1 MLNNSKGTSVLES
14 LLAITIIFFIAG
26 ILLPKFSDL
35 KAEVEFQK
43 IQTHASEVAFN
54 GARMV
59 RDYGK
64 TSGLFKIE
72 NLTFYWEYVDN
83 EICVTYYYK
92 KEWHKECIE

>member
-1 MLNNSKGTSVLES
+1 MLNNSKGTSMLES
-14 LLAITIIFFIAG
+14 LLAVTVIFFIAG

-35 KAEVEFQK
+35 KAEVEYQK

-59 RDYGK
+59 RDYGD
-64 TSGLFKIE
+64 TSGLFEIE
-72 NLTFYWEYVDN
+72 NLTFHWEYIND

-92 KEWHKECIE
+92 KEWHNVCIG